1 MPRLRTLQTAFNAG
15 VLDPR
20 LAARTD
26 VKQYYQGA
34 DTGTNVLALPQG
46 GFKRRPGM
54 AYYATLGAESVLFT
68 FSFNVEQ
75 TYVMAFQNNAI
86 KVYKD
91 GELQATV
98 TTTYT
103 LAQCKELNVTQSA
116 DTMIIVHEDHQPAKL
131 VRGGSHTSWTKS
143 NITLSNIPNFDFGSG
158 AEAVWSATRGWPK
171 TAAFFQQR
179 LWFGGSGQ
187 RPQTLWGSVVADY
200 YNFNVSSGGDDDAID
215 VTLDTN
221 QINGIVALMPAR
233 HLQLFTTGGEFY
245 ISSSPIT
252 PGNIAIKNQ
261 TRFGSSTTPPV
272 NIDGATLFL
281 DYGQSSVREFLFSW
295 EEDAYTSN
303 SATLLAS
310 HLITTPVDM
319 DARRGT
325 ATEDANYVYVVNSDG
340 TMAVF
345 NTLRAQQVAGWT
357 KWQTT
362 GEIQAVTVEGTEVW
376 FAVKRTINS
385 ATVYY
390 LEKADPDTY
399 TDANKKQTQSASTT
413 VSNLAHLNGQSSRVR
428 ADGSIMDDATPSSGS
443 ITLARNGTVVEVGLD
458 YDVTVTSMPV
468 TSDFNNG
475 SILTEKKRLI
485 RIVGDFYQTLGVY
498 VTTTGTSSNVLV
510 PERNLGE
517 DVLDA
522 APSAYT
528 GIKEVYL
535 NGWDRLAQVTI
546 TQTDPQP
553 FTLLGLLIEV
563 EA

>member
-116 DTMIIVHEDHQPAKL
+116 DTMIIVHESHQPAKL

-179 LWFGGSGQ
+179 LWFGGSAQ

-272 NIDGATLFL
+272 NVDGATLFI
-281 DYGQSSVREFLFSW
+281 DFGKSSVREFLFSW
-295 EEDAYTSN
+295 DEDAYTSN

-325 ATEDANYVYVVNSDG
+325 ATEDAHYVYVVNSDG

-357 KWQTT
+357 RWQTT

-458 YDVTVTSMPV
+458 YDVTVTTMPV

-522 APSAYT
+522 APSSYT

>member
-1 MPRLRTLQTAFNAG
+1 
-15 VLDPR
+15 
-20 LAARTD
+20 
-26 VKQYYQGA
+26 
-34 DTGTNVLALPQG
+34 
-46 GFKRRPGM
+46 
-54 AYYATLGAESVLFT
+54 
-68 FSFNVEQ
+68 
-75 TYVMAFQNNAI
+75 
-86 KVYKD
+86 
-91 GELQATV
+91 
-98 TTTYT
+98 
-103 LAQCKELNVTQSA
+103 
-116 DTMIIVHEDHQPAKL
+116 
-131 VRGGSHTSWTKS
+131 
-143 NITLSNIPNFDFGSG
+143 
-158 AEAVWSATRGWPK
+158 
-171 TAAFFQQR
+171 
-179 LWFGGSGQ
+179 
-187 RPQTLWGSVVADY
+187 
-200 YNFNVSSGGDDDAID
+200 
-215 VTLDTN
+215 
-221 QINGIVALMPAR
+221 
-233 HLQLFTTGGEFY
+233 
-245 ISSSPIT
+245 
-252 PGNIAIKNQ
+252 
-261 TRFGSSTTPPV
+261 
-272 NIDGATLFL
+272 
-281 DYGQSSVREFLFSW
+281 
-295 EEDAYTSN
+295 
-303 SATLLAS
+303 
-310 HLITTPVDM
+310 M

-413 VSNLAHLNGQSSRVR
+413 VSNLAHLNGQSCRVR

-458 YDVTVTSMPV
+458 YDVTVTTMPV

-522 APSAYT
+522 APSSYT